1 MDKRGELNLKKI
13 VTLLILIVSI
23 ITLFSSEIFANDV
36 SINAPVAI
44 LMETTTGK
52 IVFEKNIYEKMYPAS
67 LTKILTAIIV
77 LENCKLEEVVT
88 ASYDAVMGVEYGYV
102 TANLQVGEELT
113 IEELLNVL
121 MIASAND
128 AARILA
134 EYVAG
139 STEEFAK
146 LMNEKAQEIGCQNS
160 NFVTPNGIHDDNHYS
175 TAYDLA
181 LISKYAMQND
191 TFRQIVKKTY
201 YILPA
206 TNKHDKDDRVFGTT
220 NELLLVNNN
229 ERKDNYYYKYATGMK
244 TGFTTPAGYCLIA
257 SSEKNNLEYIAVVL
271 NAGQT
276 EDGMSARYV
285 DTKTL
290 FEYGYD
296 NFLMKKVSQKGNSI
310 QTIEVKN
317 ATKETKK
324 LDVLIDDDVYAF
336 VNKEEINNPV
346 TPEISID
353 DNLKAPIEQGA
364 IIGKVTYDINGIKYE
379 RNLVAANAVE
389 KSNVLIK
396 FIILFILILGIFMVI
411 FVKNIRAKNKRLNLI
426 KKI

>member
-1 MDKRGELNLKKI
+1 LKKVI
-13 VTLLILIVSI
+13 SILILSTVLMAMFPSI
-23 ITLFSSEIFANDV
+23 IFANDV
-36 SINAPVAI
+36 SINAPSAI
-44 LMETTTGK
+44 LMEASTGK
-52 IVFEKNIYEKMYPAS
+52 IVYEKNIYDRMYPAS
-67 LTKILTAIIV
+67 LTKVLTAIIV

-113 IEELLNVL
+113 VDELLNVL
-121 MIASAND
+121 LIASAND

-139 STEEFAK
+139 SVEEFAI
-146 LMNEKAQEIGCQNS
+146 LMNKKAQEIGCKDS

-181 LISKYAMQND
+181 LISQYAMKNN
-191 TFRQIVKKTY
+191 TFREIVKKTY

-206 TNKHDKDDRVFGTT
+206 TNKYENDDRVFGTT

-229 ERKDNYYYKYATGMK
+229 ERKDNYYYKYVTGIK
-244 TGFTTPAGYCLIA
+244 TGFTTPAGYCLAA
-257 SSEKNNLEYIAVVL
+257 SAEKNGLEYIVIVL
-271 NAGQT
+271 DAGQT
-276 EDGMSARYV
+276 EDGMSARYI
-285 DTKTL
+285 DAKTL
-290 FEYGYD
+290 FDYGYD
-296 NFLMKKVSQKGNSI
+296 NFLMKKVTQKGNSI

-336 VNKEEINNPV
+336 VKKEEINSQII
-346 TPEISID
+346 PEIKIEE
-353 DNLKAPIEQGA
+353 NLKAPIEKEA
-364 IIGKVTYDINGIKYE
+364 IVGKVTYDINGIKYE
-379 RNLVAANAVE
+379 KNLIAAEKVE
-389 KSNVLIK
+389 KSNILIK
-396 FIILFILILGIFMVI
+396 FIILFIIILGIFLI
-411 FVKNIRAKNKRLNLI
+411 ILIKNIKAKNKRLNLI